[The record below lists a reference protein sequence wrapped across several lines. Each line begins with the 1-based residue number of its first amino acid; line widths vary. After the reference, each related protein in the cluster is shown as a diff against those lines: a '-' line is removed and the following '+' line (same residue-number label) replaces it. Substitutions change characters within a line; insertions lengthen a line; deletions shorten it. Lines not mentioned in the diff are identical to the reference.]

1 MFNHQSFLTWAKYCG
16 RGARGYVNDLLIK
29 NPTLVVGI
37 GGAGGRIA
45 KQTNGT
51 FECKNLLISSDKKDL
66 AGCETCVF
74 VESSGWVNPSI
85 YKLRSF
91 AQSQRREIVAALE
104 GFSTVVLISNLAGKS
119 GCAMAPIIS
128 KLAKESGATVIAVA
142 IMPFKF
148 EKDRLFA
155 AGNAFRRLRETCDS
169 VIVMDNDAFLDN
181 NPELSQEECF
191 SLTNKAIIDVLRS
204 ITTSS
209 IRREVN
215 VLCTSKSGA
224 DSESSLRDSIAM
236 LYQNIP
242 NPGSIRRTT
251 LYVMGGEKV
260 PVGDLNKMVGHM
272 QGMFEAENANEV
284 ALTSV
289 ASPDGIKVHLMA
301 SAQQKTRFDR
311 YDPLG
316 DIFPKE
322 SVLDWDEPESGTEI
336 SLPIPVME

>member
-1 MFNHQSFLTWAKYCG
+1 M
-16 RGARGYVNDLLIK
+16 NDLLIK

-37 GGAGGRIA
+37 GGAGSRIA
-45 KQTNGT
+45 KQANCA
-51 FECKNLLISSDKKDL
+51 FENKNLVVSSDKKDL
-66 AGCETCVF
+66 AGCEASVF
-74 VESSGWVNPSI
+74 VDSAGWANPST

-91 AQSQRREIVAALE
+91 AQIQSSEIAAAIA
-104 GFSTVVLISNLAGKS
+104 GYFTVVLISNLAGRS

-128 KLAKESGATVIAVA
+128 RLAKESGATVIAVA

-155 AGNAFRRLRETCDS
+155 AGTAFRRLRETCDS

-181 NPELSQEECF
+181 NPELSQQECF
-191 SLTNKAIIDVLRS
+191 SLTNRAIVDVLGS
-204 ITTSS
+204 ITSSS

-215 VLCTSKSGA
+215 VLCTSKSGT
-224 DSESSLRDSIAM
+224 DSESSLRDSLAM

-242 NPGSIRRTT
+242 DPGAVRRTM

-260 PVGDLNKMVGHM
+260 PVGELNKMVGHM
-272 QGMFEAENANEV
+272 QGMFKLENATEV
-284 ALTSV
+284 AMTSM
-289 ASPDGIKVHLMA
+289 ASSDGVKVHLLA
-301 SAQQKTRFDR
+301 SSQQKTRFDR

-322 SVLDWDEPESGTEI
+322 SVLDWDELESAAEI
-336 SLPIPVME
+336 SLPIPVLE